1 MTLDLAGKMIVVTG
15 AASGIGRA
23 VALLASRCGAAGV
36 LLTDRD
42 APGCRATEA
51 EMADHAAVHV
61 ADLEHPSAPAAIAD
75 AAIAHFGRID
85 GLVNAAGLTTRASL
99 ATGTEADWETLFAV
113 NARAPFFLMQA
124 AVGDMRARGAP
135 GAIVNILSINAHCG
149 LPDLA
154 IYAATKGALLTLTK
168 NAANAHMADHI
179 RVNGINLGWALTEA
193 EHRMQA
199 GTLGQG
205 ETWAEAAAARLP
217 LGRLILPEEAARH
230 AVWLL
235 SDASAP
241 MSGIAYDLEQ
251 KVLGAP
257 A

>member
-1 MTLDLAGKMIVVTG
+1 MTLDLAGKMIVITG

-23 VALLASRCGAAGV
+23 IALLAGRAGAAGV

-42 APGCRATEA
+42 GPGCQETQA
-51 EMADHAAVHV
+51 EMASDAAVHV
-61 ADLEHPSAPAAIAD
+61 ADLGEASAPAAIAR
-75 AAIAHFGRID
+75 AAIARFGRID

-99 ATGTEADWETLFAV
+99 SSGTPDDWETLFAV

-124 AVGDMRARGAP
+124 AIADQRARKAP

-149 LPDLA
+149 LPELA
-154 IYAATKGALLTLTK
+154 IYAATKGALLTLTR
-168 NAANAHMADHI
+168 NAANAHMADRI
-179 RVNGINLGWALTEA
+179 RVNGINLGWTLTEG
-193 EHRMQA
+193 EHRMQVEA
-199 GTLGQG
+199 LGQDDA
-205 ETWAEAAAARLP
+205 WAEAAAARLP
-217 LGRLILPEEAARH
+217 LGRLIMPEEAARH

-241 MSGIAYDLEQ
+241 MSGVAYDLEQ

-257 A
+257 D